1 MNERFELV
9 SKLEDVGIRM
19 PTFLVIGV
27 FDGVH
32 RGHQHLLRSMVKAAR
47 TNGARSAVLTFHPH
61 PSAIIYGE
69 LDRFYICSLQERVD
83 LLAQQGLDLVITHP
97 FNETV
102 RQTRAA
108 SFIEQLIRHL
118 DLSQLWG
125 GSFALGYNREGD
137 LPYLQQLGEK
147 KGFTIKAFPGMT
159 QWDGQ
164 QVSSSRVRRSLNNGN
179 MNDVSGCLGRLF
191 RVTGTVVRGDGRGRT
206 IDIPTANLSIWD
218 EQLLPATGVY
228 ATYAW
233 VNGQRY
239 QAATNIGFRPTVNNS
254 GLNVEAHLLHFNSDI
269 YGQEITLEFVKRI
282 RDEQKFPDIA
292 SLVAQIQEDI
302 SRVPGL
308 LSIDKKY

>member
-1 MNERFELV
+1 MDEKIELV
-9 SKLEDVGIRM
+9 SNLTEVSNRA
-19 PTFLVIGV
+19 PTYLAIGV

-32 RGHQHLLRSMVKAAR
+32 RGHQNLIQSMVSAAR
-47 TNGARSAVLTFHPH
+47 TNGARPAVLTFHPH
-61 PSAIIYGE
+61 PSAIINGE
-69 LDRFYICSLQERVD
+69 LDRFYICSLEERVD

-97 FNETV
+97 FDETV

-108 SFIEQLIRHL
+108 NFIDQLRRHL

-137 LPYLQQLGEK
+137 LPYLQQLGEE
-147 KGFTIKAFPGMT
+147 KGFIINTFSGMT
-159 QWDGQ
+159 EWDGHR
-164 QVSSSRVRRSLNNGN
+164 VSSSRVRRSLNNGN

-191 RVTGTVVRGDGRGRT
+191 RVTGTVIHGDGRGRT
-206 IDIPTANLSIWD
+206 IGIPTANLSIWD

-228 ATYAW
+228 ATHAW

-239 QAATNIGFRPTVNNS
+239 QAATNVGFRPTVNNS
-254 GLNVEAHLLHFNSDI
+254 SLNVEAHLLKFDSDI
-269 YGQEITLEFVKRI
+269 YGQDIILEFVKRI

-302 SRVPGL
+302 SRVPSL
-308 LSIDKKY
+308 LNIDRRY